1 VKRRWLWLGLL
12 SLALLAGVTT
22 LAWISVQRLEFFRI
36 RSIEV
41 AGIRHL
47 DERDLVSRLAIPEQA
62 HILVDTEPIAERA
75 AVLPGVRDAAVT
87 RRWPGTLVVTIKEAP
102 AVAWVREEGQLLV
115 IDDRAGVLPV
125 EPARLTTSLPLAD
138 RDSALAALLGRLQVA
153 DPQWFAAL
161 DRARSDGPDAW
172 LEAPGH
178 AVRIEAAA
186 GTQVLLDLAAVRDWL
201 EARGIGWTR
210 IDARFRG
217 RMFVRKDSA

>member
-1 VKRRWLWLGLL
+1 MKRRWLWIGLL
-12 SLALLAGVTT
+12 SLALLAGVAA
-22 LAWISVQRLEFFRI
+22 LAWVSVQRLEFFRV

-41 AGIRHL
+41 VGLRNL
-47 DERDLVSRLAIPEQA
+47 DERDLVSRLAIPADA
-62 HILVDTEPIAERA
+62 HIMVDTDPIAERA
-75 AVLPGVRDAAVT
+75 SVLPGVRDVAVS
-87 RRWPGTLVVTIKEAP
+87 RRWPGTLVITIKEAP

-125 EPARLTTSLPLAD
+125 DPARLATSLPLAD

-161 DRARSDGPDAW
+161 DRARADGREAW
-172 LEAPGH
+172 LEVPGH

-186 GTQVLLDLAAVRDWL
+186 STQVLLDLAAVRDWL
-201 EARGIGWTR
+201 ESRGIGWIQ

-217 RMFVRKDSA
+217 RMFVRKESA